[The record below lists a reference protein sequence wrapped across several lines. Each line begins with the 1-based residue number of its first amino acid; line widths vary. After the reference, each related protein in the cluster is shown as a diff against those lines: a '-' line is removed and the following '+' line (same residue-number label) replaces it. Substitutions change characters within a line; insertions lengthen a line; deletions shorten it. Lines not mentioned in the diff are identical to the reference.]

1 MRDYHPLDVR
11 HPSNRDLLRRNYL
24 LDPPSPTVGTAAT
37 APARRAPA
45 ASGHREARPA
55 PSQPVAPW
63 GQRAQSARPATTP
76 AHQTQRKSGGFL
88 WNAFIVLLFLVIF
101 GSQNG
106 WFDSLLDSLRLL
118 ARQNGVTLP
127 F

>member
-24 LDPPSPTVGTAAT
+24 LDPPSPTAGSAST
-37 APARRAPA
+37 APSRRAPA
-45 ASGHREARPA
+45 TSGHREARPA

-63 GQRAQSARPATTP
+63 GRRTDSRTPTP
-76 AHQTQRKSGGFL
+76 APTPQTSRKSGGFL
-88 WNAFIVLLFLVIF
+88 WNTVIVLLFVVIF

>member
-1 MRDYHPLDVR
+1 MREYHPLDVR

-24 LDPPSPTVGTAAT
+24 LDPPSPTAGSATT
-37 APARRAPA
+37 APSRRAPA

-55 PSQPVAPW
+55 AAQPVAPW
-63 GQRAQSARPATTP
+63 GRRAQSATPAATTP
-76 AHQTQRKSGGFL
+76 RQTQRKSGGFL
-88 WNAFIVLLFLVIF
+88 WNAFIVLVFVVIF

-106 WFDSLLDSLRLL
+106 WFGSVLDSLRLL

>member
-1 MRDYHPLDVR
+1 MREYHPLDVR

-24 LDPPSPTVGTAAT
+24 LEPPSPTAGADKV
-37 APARRAPA
+37 APSRRAPA
-45 ASGHREARPA
+45 ASGHREARQ
-55 PSQPVAPW
+55 PSAPW
-63 GQRAQSARPATTP
+63 GRR
-76 AHQTQRKSGGFL
+76 QTQAAPASPAGSASQTRKKGSAW
-88 WNAFIVLLFLVIF
+88 WNAFIVLVFVVIF

-106 WFDSLLDSLRLL
+106 WFEGPLDSLRLL